1 MVIGRFKVFDHCSA
15 WYEEFRQY
23 HRKDGRIV
31 KAHDDLLDATL
42 YFSRFVGPRC
52 TTIGPSTG
60 KSGHLYP
67 MRFNLCS
74 TLAILINPQSPN
86 RISLRRRGQ
95 KIMIH
100 SMSETLYINAMSL
113 HRFRPFHTTEAQH
126 GLQGKE

>member
-1 MVIGRFKVFDHCSA
+1 MVTGRFKVFDHCSA

-60 KSGHLYP
+60 ISGHLYP

-74 TLAILINPQSPN
+74 TLAILIKQVE
-86 RISLRRRGQ
+86 IWSLYSR
-95 KIMIH
+95 
-100 SMSETLYINAMSL
+100 
-113 HRFRPFHTTEAQH
+113 TEIRH
-126 GLQGKE
+126 LNNGIR